1 MYEKGDKSIMP
12 KMVALNM
19 DGRIPAAQNR
29 QIWQICQCLLLF
41 VTNPYHS
48 TT

>member
-1 MYEKGDKSIMP
+1 MDELAKHILKFANNTLQMYEKGDKSIMP

-29 QIWQICQCLLLF
+29 QI
-41 VTNPYHS
+41 
-48 TT
+48 